1 MGGSIATS
9 LYFW

>member
-9 LYFW
+9 FSI